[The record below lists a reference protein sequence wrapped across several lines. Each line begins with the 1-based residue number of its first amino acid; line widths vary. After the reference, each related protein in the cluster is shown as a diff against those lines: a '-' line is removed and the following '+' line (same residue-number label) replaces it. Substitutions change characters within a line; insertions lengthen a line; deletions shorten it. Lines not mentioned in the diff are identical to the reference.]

1 MNFSKI
7 KKYLSINDFLHFLK
21 GLYLN
26 RKLILQMTKRDF
38 KNKSLGS
45 FLGIVWSFIQPTVF
59 ILVIWY
65 VFEMGFKSKPMG
77 DFPFILWLA
86 SAMILWLFFSESFSS
101 ATNSIFEY
109 SYLVKKVKFRVSML
123 PIVKILSSLIVHLFF
138 IIFLFVMFFIYGIL
152 PGIYAFQLVYYL
164 FATIVLLLGLSW
176 ITSAINLFFKDISQV
191 VQIILQIG
199 FWFTPIFW
207 SLKMVPEKYRFIF
220 RLNPLYYL
228 TMGYRDSMINK
239 IWFWEHPGLTIYFWC
254 FTLIVFAIGSILFR
268 KLRPHFADVL

>member
-7 KKYLSINDFLHFLK
+7 KKYLSIKDFLHFLK

-65 VFEMGFKSKPMG
+65 VFEMGFKSRPMG
-77 DFPFILWLA
+77 DFPFILWLS

-101 ATNSIFEY
+101 ATNSILEY

-123 PIVKILSSLIVHLFF
+123 PIVKILSALIVHLFF
-138 IIFLFVMFFIYGIL
+138 VIFLFVMFFIYGII
-152 PGIYAFQLVYYL
+152 PGVYAFQLVYYL
-164 FATIVLLLGLSW
+164 LATLVLLLGLSW
-176 ITSAINLFFKDISQV
+176 ITSSINLFFKDISQI

-207 SLKMVPEKYRFIF
+207 SLKMIPEKYQFIF
-220 RLNPLYYL
+220 LLNPLYYL
-228 TMGYRDSMINK
+228 TTGYRDAMINK
-239 IWFWEHPGLTIYFWC
+239 IWFWEHPGLTIYFWG

>member
-7 KKYLSINDFLHFLK
+7 KKYLSIKGFLHFLK
-21 GLYLN
+21 GLHLN

-59 ILVIWY
+59 MLVIWY

-123 PIVKILSSLIVHLFF
+123 PVVKILSSLIVHLFF

-164 FATIVLLLGLSW
+164 FAAIVLLLGLSW
-176 ITSAINLFFKDISQV
+176 ITSAINLFFRDISQV

-220 RLNPLYYL
+220 QLNPLYYL

-239 IWFWEHPGLTIYFWC
+239 IWFWEHPVLTIYFWC
-254 FTLIVFAIGSILFR
+254 LTLLVFAIGSILFR
-268 KLRPHFADVL
+268 KLRSHFADVL

>member
-1 MNFSKI
+1 MKISNI
-7 KKYLSINDFLHFLK
+7 KKYLSVKEFLHFLK

-26 RKLILQMTKRDF
+26 RQLILQMTKRDF

-45 FLGIVWSFIQPTVF
+45 FLGIIWSFIQPTVF

-65 VFEMGFKSKPMG
+65 VFEMGFKSKPLG
-77 DFPFILWLA
+77 NFPFILWLA
-86 SAMILWLFFSESFSS
+86 SAMILWLFFSESFLN
-101 ATNSIFEY
+101 ATNSILEY
-109 SYLVKKVKFRVSML
+109 NYLVKKVKFRVSML
-123 PIVKILSSLIVHLFF
+123 PIIKILSSLIVHFFF
-138 IIFLFVMFFIYGIL
+138 IFFLFVMFFIYGKI

-176 ITSAINLFFKDISQV
+176 ITSAANLFFKDISQV

-207 SLKMVPEKYRFIF
+207 GLKMIPEKYQFIF

-228 TMGYRDSMINK
+228 TMGYRDAMINK
-239 IWFWEHPGLTIYFWC
+239 VWFWEHPGLTIYFWC
-254 FTLIVFAIGSILFR
+254 FTLFVFAVGSILFR
-268 KLRPHFADVL
+268 RLRPHFSDVL

>member
-1 MNFSKI
+1 MNFRKL
-7 KKYLSINDFLHFLK
+7 KKYLSLKEFLHFLK
-21 GLYLN
+21 ALYSK
-26 RKLILQMTKRDF
+26 RKLILHMTKKDF

-45 FLGIVWSFIQPTVF
+45 FLGILWSFIRPTVF
-59 ILVIWY
+59 ILLIWF
-65 VFEMGFKSKPMG
+65 VFEIGFKSKPMG

-101 ATNSIFEY
+101 ATDSIIEY
-109 SYLVKKVKFRVSML
+109 SYLVKKVKFRLSML

-138 IIFLFVMFFIYGIL
+138 IIFLFVMFFSYGIT
-152 PGIYAFQLVYYL
+152 PDIYAFQLLYYL
-164 FATIVLLLGLSW
+164 FATIVLVLGLSW
-176 ITSAINLFFKDISQV
+176 ITSSINLFFRDISHI

-207 SLKMVPEKYRFIF
+207 SIKMFPEKYRFIF
-220 RLNPLYYL
+220 RLNPAYYL

-239 IWFWEHPGLTIYFWC
+239 VWFWEHPELTIYFWC
-254 FTLIVFAIGSILFR
+254 FTLLVFAIGSILFR

>member
-7 KKYLSINDFLHFLK
+7 KKYLSIKDFHHFLK

-86 SAMILWLFFSESFSS
+86 SGMILWLFFSESFSS

-138 IIFLFVMFFIYGIL
+138 VIFLFIMFFIYGII
-152 PGIYAFQLVYYL
+152 PGMYAFQLVYYL

-176 ITSAINLFFKDISQV
+176 ITSAINLFFKDISQI

-207 SLKMVPEKYRFIF
+207 SLKMVPEKYQFIF

-239 IWFWEHPGLTIYFWC
+239 VWFWENPGLTIYFWC
-254 FTLIVFAIGSILFR
+254 FTLLVFAIGSILFR